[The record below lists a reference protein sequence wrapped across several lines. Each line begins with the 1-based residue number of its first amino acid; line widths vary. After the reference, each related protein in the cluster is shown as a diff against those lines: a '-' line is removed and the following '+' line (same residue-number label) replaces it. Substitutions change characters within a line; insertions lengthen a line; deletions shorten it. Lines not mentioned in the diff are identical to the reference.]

1 MKTLLLG
8 IALLLATTLSAQ
20 SRTHDYAI
28 GESKDLMMLKTKHIL
43 SGIDGTGS
51 ITIEKHYVTNDYLD
65 ITIKTGELKGRYEW
79 VFLNEYFTMSGK
91 SVLYYDDKTKT
102 WKPISQ
108 DQKHIATDY
117 LRETIDILMNEIIF

>member
-20 SRTHDYAI
+20 SRTHNYAI

-43 SGIDGTGS
+43 SGIDGMEDIS
-51 ITIEKHYVTNDYLD
+51 VKKHYVTNDYLD
-65 ITIKTGELKGRYEW
+65 ISIEKGHLRGRYEW
-79 VFLNEYFTMSGK
+79 VFLNDYFTMSGK
-91 SVLYYDDKTKT
+91 DVHYYDDETKT

-108 DQKHIATDY
+108 EQKDIATDY
-117 LRETIDILMNEIIF
+117 LREMIDIMMNEIIF